1 MQKIYC
7 RKCGSEILR
16 KNILG
21 IGHFNENIGKYKGR
35 SFVAFKCPVCKK
47 IIYQFLD
54 DKLPAPKKD
63 NLIEGKLK
71 SGNENKQFKKKQLL
85 TRKKID
91 INQVISFYEK
101 LKDIDKID
109 ELLEL
114 LD

>member
-21 IGHFNENIGKYKGR
+21 IGHFNENIGEYKGR
-35 SFVAFKCPVCKK
+35 SFVAFKCPVCEKVR
-47 IIYQFLD
+47 YQFLD
-54 DKLPAPKKD
+54 DKLPAPKDK
-63 NLIEGKLK
+63 LIEGKLRR
-71 SGNENKQFKKKQLL
+71 SNKKKQLL
-85 TRKKID
+85 TTKKID

-101 LKDIDKID
+101 LKEIDEID

-114 LD
+114 FD

>member
-21 IGHFNENIGKYKGR
+21 IGHFNENIGEYKGR
-35 SFVAFKCPVCKK
+35 SFVAFRCPVCKK
-47 IIYQFLD
+47 VRYQFLD
-54 DKLPAPKKD
+54 DKLPASKD
-63 NLIEGKLK
+63 KLIEGKLK
-71 SGNENKQFKKKQLL
+71 NTKEKKQLL
-85 TRKKID
+85 TARKID

-101 LKDIDKID
+101 LKDIDKVD
-109 ELLEL
+109 DLLKL